1 MLKTLK
7 QFIVENYKNS
17 DLPQIQ
23 LIMGGTFGL
32 TGKDEPFTKKAMA
45 TIYDK
50 YCHLVPIQAKEDN
63 PDLYN
68 RADEIPDDRRISLNY
83 DEPIL
88 GFCGNSPT
96 KLLKKEGIKLFN
108 KPKDC
113 EISASKLKFHKE
125 FDGASFIPKTVFNL
139 DDIEKLEL
147 PIIAKPSEG
156 FSAAGI
162 EKFDSYEDARKSK
175 LKFDIWCECKE
186 IEREF
191 RAFIMNGKIIHIV
204 ERITNR
210 ENDMSVG
217 KKKPNEKIDL
227 VYIDQ
232 SMDGFPYLDKFNKMF
247 NELCKKVKLDC
258 WCIDI
263 MVDKDKDIWVPEIN
277 SAPGISPSAFYP
289 IYKNYLKL
297 AYNKDIDDKSNLE
310 LSKMAEQHRKDMKN
324 EYPKEYNYSLHPML
338 DNKKIKTLE
347 HFIFEKE
354 NKQYYKKIN
363 FVINAL
369 NVDAFFHFNKKNY
382 GEIIDKCLN
391 SLFNVY
397 WTEQE
402 KIDYKNVDNSL
413 PTIYYGAEGKDAINF
428 IKKHNIKEDVM
439 YNVPGVNRIGVKST
453 FYKTFADEDFICKA
467 VYKREDAKN
476 LKFPVIAKPDNNH
489 SGLGIEKFDSYEELE
504 KSKRKFDNYSEAKDL
519 DREFRVLLCK
529 DEIILVHERV
539 SKNDNEIE
547 GKSATEK
554 TNFTYVDQDLNKI
567 EFTDKIYEISQRILK
582 EANLGLWSIDLLI
595 DKAGDYWVAEINDR
609 SGMACDKMVRIYI
622 ALYEDFYGEKLPT
635 SFKEEL
641 NKKYLIPTYKKNFEE
656 NSETIKLSK
665 DRVNYESIISGK
677 ETIL

>member
-1 MLKTLK
+1 MLKTLE

-32 TGKDEPFTKKAMA
+32 TAKDEPFTKKAMA

-68 RADEIPDDRRISLNY
+68 RADEIPDNRRISLNY

-108 KPKDC
+108 KPEDC

-125 FDGASFIPKTVFNL
+125 FDGAAFIPKTVFNL

-204 ERITNR
+204 ERITNK

-247 NELCKKVKLDC
+247 NELGKKVKLDC

-324 EYPKEYNYSLHPML
+324 EYPKEYDYSLHPML

-363 FVINAL
+363 FII
-369 NVDAFFHFNKKNY
+369 DAENSDKFFHFNKKNY
-382 GEIIDKCLN
+382 GKIIDTCIN
-391 SLFNVY
+391 ELFNVY
-397 WTEQE
+397 WTDGK
-402 KIDYKNVDNSL
+402 KIEYKNVDNSL
-413 PTIYYGAEGKDAINF
+413 PTIYYGAEGQDAIDF
-428 IKKHNIKEDVM
+428 VKDHNIGEDVM
-439 YNVPGVNRIGVKST
+439 YNVPGANRIGVKGT

-467 VYKREDAKN
+467 VYKKEDAKD
-476 LKFPVIAKPDNNH
+476 LEFPVIAKPDNNH

-529 DEIILVHERV
+529 DKIILVHERV

-567 EFTDKIYEISQRILK
+567 EFTDKIHEIAQIILK
-582 EANLGLWSIDLLI
+582 EAKLGLWSIDLLI
-595 DKAGDYWVAEINDR
+595 DKDGDYWVAEINDR
-609 SGMACDKMVRIYI
+609 SGMACDKMVRTYI

-641 NKKYLIPTYKKNFEE
+641 NKKYLIPTYKKNFKE